1 MDGLGVKGAFMFEYV
16 EDKEYLSRVR
26 SVCGE
31 IMQDFCHTLK
41 EDYDIGST
49 FYLVGSGAKNLIV
62 QNASQPID
70 LDYNLEIVRCEDF
83 DDCRTLKECAR
94 KAFNKALSMNG
105 WGDCEDST
113 SSLTAKRRHFTQG
126 NQTLFSIDV
135 CIVFKD
141 AQDRMCRLIHEKTW
155 FNCYNRYYW
164 NQAPNSSG
172 IREKV
177 DFIKRKGKWNL
188 VRKQYLR
195 LKNKYLT
202 SNDYNHPSFICY
214 IEAVNNV
221 YNSRMSWK

>member
-1 MDGLGVKGAFMFEYV
+1 M
-16 EDKEYLSRVR
+16 
-26 SVCGE
+26 
-31 IMQDFCHTLK
+31 K

-49 FYLVGSGAKNLIV
+49 FRLVGSGAKNLIV

-83 DDCRTLKECAR
+83 GDCRTLKECAR

-113 SSLTAKRRHFTQG
+113 SSLTAKRHHFTQG

-135 CIVFKD
+135 CIVFTD
-141 AQDRMCRLIHEKTW
+141 TQDRMYRLIHEKTW